1 MKNSKII
8 NALFKL
14 IFNKTKSD
22 IITTHS
28 FVFINNS
35 IRKYD
40 YDYKYR
46 KYKCKNCDIM
56 VIFCFIKN
64 KKWGFHR
71 AGYHKNTPKNF
82 KNLTCKQ
89 VLMKK
94 ACE

>member
-1 MKNSKII
+1 
-8 NALFKL
+8 
-14 IFNKTKSD
+14 
-22 IITTHS
+22 
-28 FVFINNS
+28 
-35 IRKYD
+35 
-40 YDYKYR
+40 
-46 KYKCKNCDIM
+46 M

-71 AGYHKNTPKNF
+71 AGYHKDTPKIF